1 MVDLITKA
9 TKFATD
15 AHGDQVRKYHGTPY
29 IEHPLAVAE
38 IVKTVPH
45 TEEML
50 AAAILHD
57 VVEDTPITIKTI
69 RAFFGDTVGDLVESV
84 TDVSKP
90 EDGNRAK
97 RKEIDALHYAQG
109 SAEAQ
114 TIKIADLIHNSK
126 DIAKHDPGFWKVYK
140 VEKLR
145 ILDLL
150 TTADKTLVDV
160 ARAQIT
166 KL

>member
-69 RAFFGDTVGDLVESV
+69 RAFFGDTVGDLVESL

-97 RKEIDALHYAQG
+97 RKEIE
-109 SAEAQ
+109 SRN
-114 TIKIADLIHNSK
+114 INSLRFLF
-126 DIAKHDPGFWKVYK
+126 FWKF
-140 VEKLR
+140 
-145 ILDLL
+145 LL
-150 TTADKTLVDV
+150 KFNQKNTVC
-160 ARAQIT
+160 Q
-166 KL
+166 